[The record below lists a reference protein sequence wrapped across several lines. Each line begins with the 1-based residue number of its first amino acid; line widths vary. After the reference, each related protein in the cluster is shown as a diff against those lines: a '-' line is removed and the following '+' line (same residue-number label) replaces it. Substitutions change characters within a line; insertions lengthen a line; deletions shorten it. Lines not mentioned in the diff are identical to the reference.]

1 MSKSIITIVGP
12 TGIGKTD
19 LSIFLAKSLK
29 SEIISADSRQ
39 FFKEIPIGT
48 AAPSKN
54 ELNQIK
60 HHFIHNKSIK
70 ENYSVGEF
78 EMEALSKIKTLHEKY
93 NTLIVVGGSGLY
105 INSILYG
112 LDDFPKIDSKVRMEL
127 NKDLKDNGI
136 EFLQN
141 ELKNNDALSYSK
153 IDIKNPH
160 RLIRALEIFR
170 GTGSKYSSFINN
182 SKKQKREFKIINIG
196 LTADRKI
203 IYERINKR
211 VDNMIENGLINEA
224 KMVYKHKDLNA
235 LKTVGYKELFEY
247 LSGKYTLDK
256 AIDEIKKNTRRFAKR
271 QITWFKNKKIQLGL
285 TTKSHTKMFYFMLKI
300 SFKCLWLMH

>member
-39 FFKEIPIGT
+39 FYKEIPIGT

-54 ELNQIK
+54 ELNHIK

-112 LDDFPKIDSKVRMEL
+112 LNDFPKIDSKVRMDL

-170 GTGSKYSSFINN
+170 GTGSTYSSFINN

-203 IYERINKR
+203 IYDRINKR
-211 VDNMIENGLINEA
+211 VDKMIENGLIKEA
-224 KMVYKHKDLNA
+224 QMVYKHKDLNA

-247 LSGKYTLDK
+247 LSGECTLDM

-271 QITWFKNKKIQLGL
+271 QITWFKKQENTTWFDYKETYKNILLHVKNK
-285 TTKSHTKMFYFMLKI
+285 F
-300 SFKCLWLMH
+300 

>member
-127 NKDLKDNGI
+127 NRDLKDNGI

-153 IDIKNPH
+153 IDIKNPL

-196 LTADRKI
+196 ITADRKI

-211 VDNMIENGLINEA
+211 VDNMIENGLIKEA

-247 LSGKYTLDK
+247 LSGKCTLDK
-256 AIDEIKKNTRRFAKR
+256 AIDEIKKNTRRLQKD
-271 QITWFKNKKIQLGL
+271 K
-285 TTKSHTKMFYFMLKI
+285 
-300 SFKCLWLMH
+300 

>member
-39 FFKEIPIGT
+39 FYKEIPIGT

-54 ELNQIK
+54 ELNHIK

-78 EMEALSKIKTLHEKY
+78 EMEALSKIRTLHEKY
-93 NTLIVVGGSGLY
+93 NTLVVVGGSGLY

-112 LDDFPKIDSKVRMEL
+112 LDNFPKIDSKVRTNL

-170 GTGSKYSSFINN
+170 GTGSTYSSFINN

-203 IYERINKR
+203 IYDRINKR
-211 VDNMIENGLINEA
+211 VDKMIENGLIKEA
-224 KMVYKHKDLNA
+224 QMVYKHKDLNA

-247 LSGKYTLDK
+247 LSGKCTLDK

-271 QITWFKNKKIQLGL
+271 QITWFKKQEDTAWFDYKEPYKNILLHVKNK
-285 TTKSHTKMFYFMLKI
+285 F
-300 SFKCLWLMH
+300 

>member
-39 FFKEIPIGT
+39 FYKEIPIGT

-54 ELNQIK
+54 ELNHIQ

-78 EMEALSKIKTLHEKY
+78 EMEALSKIRTLHEKY
-93 NTLIVVGGSGLY
+93 NTLVVVGGSGLY

-112 LDDFPKIDSKVRMEL
+112 LDNFPKIDSKVRTNL

-170 GTGSKYSSFINN
+170 GTGSTYSSFINN

-203 IYERINKR
+203 IYDRINKR
-211 VDNMIENGLINEA
+211 VDKMIENGLIKEA
-224 KMVYKHKDLNA
+224 QMVYKHKDLNA
-235 LKTVGYKELFEY
+235 LKTVG
-247 LSGKYTLDK
+247 
-256 AIDEIKKNTRRFAKR
+256 
-271 QITWFKNKKIQLGL
+271 
-285 TTKSHTKMFYFMLKI
+285 
-300 SFKCLWLMH
+300 

>member
-1 MSKSIITIVGP
+1 MSKSIISIVGP

-39 FFKEIPIGT
+39 FFEEIPIGT

-127 NKDLKDNGI
+127 NRDLKDNGI

-196 LTADRKI
+196 ITADRKI

-211 VDNMIENGLINEA
+211 VDNMIENGLIKEA
-224 KMVYKHKDLNA
+224 KMVYKQKDLNA

-247 LSGKYTLDK
+247 LSGKCTLDK
-256 AIDEIKKNTRRFAKR
+256 AIDDIKKNTRRFAKR
-271 QITWFKNKKIQLGL
+271 QITWFKKQENTTWFDYKEPYKNVLLHIKNKL
-285 TTKSHTKMFYFMLKI
+285 
-300 SFKCLWLMH
+300 

>member
-19 LSIFLAKSLK
+19 LSVFLAKSLK
-29 SEIISADSRQ
+29 AEIISADSRQ
-39 FFKEIPIGT
+39 FYKEIPIGT

-54 ELNQIK
+54 ELNHIQ

-78 EMEALSKIKTLHEKY
+78 EMEALSKIRTLHEKY
-93 NTLIVVGGSGLY
+93 NTLVVVGGSGLY

-112 LDDFPKIDSKVRMEL
+112 LDNFPKIDSKVRTNL

-170 GTGSKYSSFINN
+170 GTGSTYSSFINN

-203 IYERINKR
+203 IYDRINKR
-211 VDNMIENGLINEA
+211 VDKMIENGLIKEA
-224 KMVYKHKDLNA
+224 QMVYKHKDLNA

-247 LSGKYTLDK
+247 LSGKCTLDK

-271 QITWFKNKKIQLGL
+271 QITWFKKQEDTAWFDYKEPYKNILLHVKNK
-285 TTKSHTKMFYFMLKI
+285 F
-300 SFKCLWLMH
+300 

>member
-12 TGIGKTD
+12 TGIGKTG

-112 LDDFPKIDSKVRMEL
+112 LDDFPNIDSKVRMEL

-141 ELKNNDALSYSK
+141 ELKKNDALSYSK

-196 LTADRKI
+196 VTADRKI
-203 IYERINKR
+203 IYDRINKR
-211 VDNMIENGLINEA
+211 VDKMIENGLIKEA
-224 KMVYKHKDLNA
+224 QMVYKYKDLNA

-247 LSGKYTLDK
+247 LSGKCTLDK

-271 QITWFKNKKIQLGL
+271 QITWFKKQENTTWFDYKEPYKNVLLHVKNK
-285 TTKSHTKMFYFMLKI
+285 F
-300 SFKCLWLMH
+300 

>member
-1 MSKSIITIVGP
+1 MSKSIISIVGP

-39 FFKEIPIGT
+39 FFKEIPIVT

-127 NKDLKDNGI
+127 NRDLKDNGI

-182 SKKQKREFKIINIG
+182 SKKQKREFKIINSGI
-196 LTADRKI
+196 TADRKI

-211 VDNMIENGLINEA
+211 VDNMIENGLIKEA

-247 LSGKYTLDK
+247 LSGKCTLDK

-271 QITWFKNKKIQLGL
+271 QITWFKKQENTTWFDYKEPYKNVLLHVKNK
-285 TTKSHTKMFYFMLKI
+285 F
-300 SFKCLWLMH
+300 

>member
-1 MSKSIITIVGP
+1 MSKSIISIVGP

-112 LDDFPKIDSKVRMEL
+112 LDNFPKIDSKVRMEL

-170 GTGSKYSSFINN
+170 GTGYKYSSFINN

-211 VDNMIENGLINEA
+211 VDNMIENGLIKEA

-247 LSGKYTLDK
+247 LSGKCTLDK
-256 AIDEIKKNTRRFAKR
+256 AIDDIKKNTRRFAKR
-271 QITWFKNKKIQLGL
+271 QITWFKKQENTTWFDYKEPYKNVLLHVKNK
-285 TTKSHTKMFYFMLKI
+285 F
-300 SFKCLWLMH
+300 

>member
-39 FFKEIPIGT
+39 FYKEIPIGT

-54 ELNQIK
+54 ELNHIQ

-70 ENYSVGEF
+70 EYYSVGEF
-78 EMEALSKIKTLHEKY
+78 EMEALSKIRTLHKKY

-112 LDDFPKIDSKVRMEL
+112 LDDFPKIDSKIRMEL

-153 IDIKNPH
+153 IDTKNPH

-170 GTGSKYSSFINN
+170 GTGSSYSSFINN

-203 IYERINKR
+203 MYDRINKR
-211 VDNMIENGLINEA
+211 VDKMIQNGLVKEA
-224 KMVYKHKDLNA
+224 QMVYKYKNLNA

-247 LSGKYTLDK
+247 FSGKCTLDN
-256 AIDEIKKNTRRFAKR
+256 AVDEIKKNTRRFAKR
-271 QITWFKNKKIQLGL
+271 QITWFKKQDNTTWFDYKEPYKNILHHVKNK
-285 TTKSHTKMFYFMLKI
+285 F
-300 SFKCLWLMH
+300 

>member
-39 FFKEIPIGT
+39 FYKEIPIGT

-54 ELNQIK
+54 ELNHIK

-78 EMEALSKIKTLHEKY
+78 EMEALSKIRTIHEKY
-93 NTLIVVGGSGLY
+93 NTLVVVGGSGLY

-112 LDDFPKIDSKVRMEL
+112 LDNFPKIDSKVRTNL

-170 GTGSKYSSFINN
+170 GTGSTYSSFINN

-203 IYERINKR
+203 IYDRINKR
-211 VDNMIENGLINEA
+211 VDKMIENGLIKEA
-224 KMVYKHKDLNA
+224 QMVYKHKDLNA

-247 LSGKYTLDK
+247 LSGECTLDM

-271 QITWFKNKKIQLGL
+271 QITWFKKQENTTWFDYKETYKNILLHVKNK
-285 TTKSHTKMFYFMLKI
+285 F
-300 SFKCLWLMH
+300 

>member
-39 FFKEIPIGT
+39 FYKEIPIGT

-54 ELNQIK
+54 ELNHIK

-112 LDDFPKIDSKVRMEL
+112 LNDFPKIDSKVRMDL

-170 GTGSKYSSFINN
+170 GTGSTYSSFINN

-203 IYERINKR
+203 IYDRINKR
-211 VDNMIENGLINEA
+211 VDKMIENGLIKEA
-224 KMVYKHKDLNA
+224 QMVYKHKDLNA

-247 LSGKYTLDK
+247 LSGKCTLDK

-271 QITWFKNKKIQLGL
+271 QITWFKKQEDTTWFDYKEPYKNILLHVKNK
-285 TTKSHTKMFYFMLKI
+285 F
-300 SFKCLWLMH
+300 

>member
-105 INSILYG
+105 INSIIYG

-141 ELKNNDALSYSK
+141 ELKNNDVLSYSK

-160 RLIRALEIFR
+160 RVIRALEIFR

-196 LTADRKI
+196 ITADRKI
-203 IYERINKR
+203 IYDRINKR
-211 VDNMIENGLINEA
+211 VDKMIENGLIKEA
-224 KMVYKHKDLNA
+224 QMVYKYKDLNA

-247 LSGKYTLDK
+247 LSGKCTLDK

-271 QITWFKNKKIQLGL
+271 QITWFKKQENTTWFDYKEPYKNVLLHVKNK
-285 TTKSHTKMFYFMLKI
+285 F
-300 SFKCLWLMH
+300 

>member
-39 FFKEIPIGT
+39 FYKEIPIGT

-54 ELNQIK
+54 ELNHIK

-112 LDDFPKIDSKVRMEL
+112 LNDFPKIDSKVRMDL

-170 GTGSKYSSFINN
+170 GTGSTYSSFINN

-211 VDNMIENGLINEA
+211 VDNMIENGLIKEA
-224 KMVYKHKDLNA
+224 KMVYKHKALNA

-247 LSGKYTLDK
+247 LSGECTLDM

-271 QITWFKNKKIQLGL
+271 QITWFKKQENTTWFDYKETYKNILLHVKNK
-285 TTKSHTKMFYFMLKI
+285 F
-300 SFKCLWLMH
+300 

>member
-39 FFKEIPIGT
+39 FYKEIPIGT

-54 ELNQIK
+54 ELNHIK

-78 EMEALSKIKTLHEKY
+78 EMEALSKIRTLHEKY
-93 NTLIVVGGSGLY
+93 NTLVVVGGSGLY

-112 LDDFPKIDSKVRMEL
+112 LDNFPKIDSKVRMDL

-170 GTGSKYSSFINN
+170 GTGSTYSSFINN

-203 IYERINKR
+203 IYDRINKR
-211 VDNMIENGLINEA
+211 VDKMIENGLIKEA
-224 KMVYKHKDLNA
+224 QMVYKHKDLNA

-247 LSGKYTLDK
+247 LSDKCTLDK

-271 QITWFKNKKIQLGL
+271 QITWFKKQEDTTWFDYKEPYKNILLHVKNK
-285 TTKSHTKMFYFMLKI
+285 F
-300 SFKCLWLMH
+300 

>member
-1 MSKSIITIVGP
+1 MSKSIISIVGP

-196 LTADRKI
+196 ITADRKI

-211 VDNMIENGLINEA
+211 VDNMIEHGLIKEA
-224 KMVYKHKDLNA
+224 KMVYKQKDLNA

-247 LSGKYTLDK
+247 LSGKCTLDK

-271 QITWFKNKKIQLGL
+271 QITWFKNRSIGANFLPYNKVEDFI
-285 TTKSHTKMFYFMLKI
+285 LKN
-300 SFKCLWLMH
+300 F

>member
-39 FFKEIPIGT
+39 FYKEIPIGT

-54 ELNQIK
+54 ELNNIQ

-78 EMEALSKIKTLHEKY
+78 EMEALSKIRTLHERY

-105 INSILYG
+105 INSIIYG
-112 LDDFPKIDSKVRMEL
+112 LDNFPKIDSKVRANL

-170 GTGSKYSSFINN
+170 GTGSTYSSFINN

-211 VDNMIENGLINEA
+211 VDYMIENGLIKEA
-224 KMVYKHKDLNA
+224 QMVYKHKDLNA

-247 LSGKYTLDK
+247 LSGKCTLDK

-271 QITWFKNKKIQLGL
+271 QITWFKKQENTTWFDYKEPYKNVLLHVKNK
-285 TTKSHTKMFYFMLKI
+285 F
-300 SFKCLWLMH
+300 

>member
-39 FFKEIPIGT
+39 FYKEIPIGT

-112 LDDFPKIDSKVRMEL
+112 LNDFPKIDSKVRMDL

-170 GTGSKYSSFINN
+170 GTGSTYSSFINN

-203 IYERINKR
+203 IYDRINKR
-211 VDNMIENGLINEA
+211 VDKMIENGLIKEA
-224 KMVYKHKDLNA
+224 QMVYKHKDLNA

-247 LSGKYTLDK
+247 LSGECTLDM

-271 QITWFKNKKIQLGL
+271 QITWFKKQENTTWFDYKETYKNILLHVKNK
-285 TTKSHTKMFYFMLKI
+285 F
-300 SFKCLWLMH
+300 

>member
-1 MSKSIITIVGP
+1 MSKSIISIVGP

-78 EMEALSKIKTLHEKY
+78 EMEALSKIRTLHKKY

-112 LDDFPKIDSKVRMEL
+112 LDNFPKIDSKVRAEL

-170 GTGSKYSSFINN
+170 GTGSTYSSFINN

-211 VDNMIENGLINEA
+211 VDNMIENGLIKEA
-224 KMVYKHKDLNA
+224 KMVYKHKALNA

-247 LSGKYTLDK
+247 LSGECTLDK

-271 QITWFKNKKIQLGL
+271 QITWFKKQENTTWFDYKEPYKNVLLHVKNK
-285 TTKSHTKMFYFMLKI
+285 F
-300 SFKCLWLMH
+300 

>member
-39 FFKEIPIGT
+39 FYKEIPIGT

-54 ELNQIK
+54 ELNHIQ

-78 EMEALSKIKTLHEKY
+78 EMEALSKIRTLHEKY
-93 NTLIVVGGSGLY
+93 NTLVVVGGSGLY

-112 LDDFPKIDSKVRMEL
+112 LDNFPKIDSKVRTNL
-127 NKDLKDNGI
+127 NNDLKDNGI

-170 GTGSKYSSFINN
+170 GTGSTYSSFINN

-203 IYERINKR
+203 IYDRINKR
-211 VDNMIENGLINEA
+211 VDKMIENGLIKEA
-224 KMVYKHKDLNA
+224 QMVYKHKDLNA

-247 LSGKYTLDK
+247 LSGKCTLDK

-271 QITWFKNKKIQLGL
+271 QITWFKKQEDTAWFDYKEPYKNILLHVKNK
-285 TTKSHTKMFYFMLKI
+285 F
-300 SFKCLWLMH
+300 

>member
-54 ELNQIK
+54 DLSHIK

-70 ENYSVGEF
+70 ENYSVGQF
-78 EMEALSKIKTLHEKY
+78 EMEALSKIRTLHKKY

-112 LDDFPKIDSKVRMEL
+112 LDDFPKIDSKVRIDL

-170 GTGSKYSSFINN
+170 GTGYTYSSFINN

-203 IYERINKR
+203 IYDRINKR
-211 VDNMIENGLINEA
+211 VDKMIENGLIKEA
-224 KMVYKHKDLNA
+224 QMVYKYKNLNA

-247 LSGKYTLDK
+247 FSGERTLDN
-256 AIDEIKKNTRRFAKR
+256 AIEEIKKNTRRFAKR
-271 QITWFKNKKIQLGL
+271 QITWFKKQEDTIWFNYKEPYTNILLHVKNK
-285 TTKSHTKMFYFMLKI
+285 H
-300 SFKCLWLMH
+300 

>member
-39 FFKEIPIGT
+39 FYKEIPIGT

-54 ELNQIK
+54 ELNHIK

-78 EMEALSKIKTLHEKY
+78 EMEALSKIRTLHEKY

-112 LDDFPKIDSKVRMEL
+112 LNDFPKIDSKVRTNL

-170 GTGSKYSSFINN
+170 GTGSTYSSFINN

-203 IYERINKR
+203 IYDRINKR
-211 VDNMIENGLINEA
+211 VDKMIENGLIKEA
-224 KMVYKHKDLNA
+224 QMVYKHKDLNA

-247 LSGKYTLDK
+247 LSGECTLDM

-271 QITWFKNKKIQLGL
+271 QITWFKKQENTTWFDYKETYKNILLHVKNK
-285 TTKSHTKMFYFMLKI
+285 F
-300 SFKCLWLMH
+300 

>member
-112 LDDFPKIDSKVRMEL
+112 LNDFPKIDSKVRMDL

-170 GTGSKYSSFINN
+170 GTGSTYSSFINN

-211 VDNMIENGLINEA
+211 VDNMIENGLIKEA
-224 KMVYKHKDLNA
+224 KMVYKHKALNA

-247 LSGKYTLDK
+247 LSGECTLDM

-271 QITWFKNKKIQLGL
+271 QITWFKKQENTTWFDYKETYKNILLHVKNK
-285 TTKSHTKMFYFMLKI
+285 F
-300 SFKCLWLMH
+300 

>member
-39 FFKEIPIGT
+39 FYKEIPIGT

-54 ELNQIK
+54 ELNHIQ

-78 EMEALSKIKTLHEKY
+78 EMEALSKIRTLHKKY

-112 LDDFPKIDSKVRMEL
+112 LDNFPKIDSKVRVDL

-141 ELKNNDALSYSK
+141 ELKNNDVLSYSK

-170 GTGSKYSSFINN
+170 GTGSTYSSFINN
-182 SKKQKREFKIINIG
+182 SKKQIREFKIINIG

-203 IYERINKR
+203 IYDRINKR
-211 VDNMIENGLINEA
+211 VDNMIENGLIKEA

-247 LSGKYTLDK
+247 LSGECTLDK

-271 QITWFKNKKIQLGL
+271 QITWFKKQKNTTWFDYKEPYKNVLLHVKNK
-285 TTKSHTKMFYFMLKI
+285 F
-300 SFKCLWLMH
+300 

>member
-112 LDDFPKIDSKVRMEL
+112 LDNFPKIDSKVRMEL

-170 GTGSKYSSFINN
+170 GTGYKYSSFINN

-196 LTADRKI
+196 ITADRKI

-211 VDNMIENGLINEA
+211 VDNMIENGLIKEA

-247 LSGKYTLDK
+247 LSGKCTLDK
-256 AIDEIKKNTRRFAKR
+256 AIDDIKKNTRRFAKR
-271 QITWFKNKKIQLGL
+271 QITWFKKQENTTWFDYKEPYKNVLLHIKNKL
-285 TTKSHTKMFYFMLKI
+285 
-300 SFKCLWLMH
+300 

>member
-39 FFKEIPIGT
+39 FYKEIPIGT

-54 ELNQIK
+54 ELNHIQ

-112 LDDFPKIDSKVRMEL
+112 LDDFPKIDSKVRANL

-170 GTGSKYSSFINN
+170 GTGSTYSSFINN

-211 VDNMIENGLINEA
+211 VDNMIENGLIKEA

-247 LSGKYTLDK
+247 LSGNCTLDK

-271 QITWFKNKKIQLGL
+271 QITWFKKQENTTWFDYKEPYKNVLLHVKNK
-285 TTKSHTKMFYFMLKI
+285 F
-300 SFKCLWLMH
+300 

>member
-39 FFKEIPIGT
+39 FYKEIPIGT

-54 ELNQIK
+54 ELNHIQ

-112 LDDFPKIDSKVRMEL
+112 LNDFPKIDSKVRMDL

-170 GTGSKYSSFINN
+170 GTGSTYSSFINN

-203 IYERINKR
+203 IYDRINKR
-211 VDNMIENGLINEA
+211 VDKMIENGLIKEA
-224 KMVYKHKDLNA
+224 QMVYKHKDLNA

-247 LSGKYTLDK
+247 LSGECTLDM

-271 QITWFKNKKIQLGL
+271 QITWFKKQENTTWFDYKETYKNILLHVKNK
-285 TTKSHTKMFYFMLKI
+285 F
-300 SFKCLWLMH
+300 

>member
-39 FFKEIPIGT
+39 FYKEIPIGT

-54 ELNQIK
+54 ELNHIK

-78 EMEALSKIKTLHEKY
+78 EMEALSKIRTLHEKY

-112 LDDFPKIDSKVRMEL
+112 LNDFPKIDSKVRTNL

-170 GTGSKYSSFINN
+170 GTGSTYSSFINN

-203 IYERINKR
+203 IYDRINKR
-211 VDNMIENGLINEA
+211 VDKMIENGLIKEA
-224 KMVYKHKDLNA
+224 QMVYKHKDLNA

-247 LSGKYTLDK
+247 LSDKCTLDK

-271 QITWFKNKKIQLGL
+271 QITWFKKQEDTTWFDYKEPYKNILLHVKNK
-285 TTKSHTKMFYFMLKI
+285 F
-300 SFKCLWLMH
+300 

>member
-39 FFKEIPIGT
+39 FYKEIPIGT

-54 ELNQIK
+54 ELNHIQ

-78 EMEALSKIKTLHEKY
+78 EMEALSKIRTLHEKY
-93 NTLIVVGGSGLY
+93 NTLVVVGGSGLY

-112 LDDFPKIDSKVRMEL
+112 LDNFPKIDSKVRTNL

-170 GTGSKYSSFINN
+170 GTGSTYSSFINN

-203 IYERINKR
+203 IYDRINKR
-211 VDNMIENGLINEA
+211 VDKMIENGLIKEA
-224 KMVYKHKDLNA
+224 QMVYKHKDLNA

-247 LSGKYTLDK
+247 LSGECTLNM

-271 QITWFKNKKIQLGL
+271 QITWFKKQENTTWFDYKETYKNILLHVKNK
-285 TTKSHTKMFYFMLKI
+285 F
-300 SFKCLWLMH
+300 

>member
-1 MSKSIITIVGP
+1 MSKSIISIVGP

-112 LDDFPKIDSKVRMEL
+112 LDNFPKIDSKVRIEL

-136 EFLQN
+136 EFLKN

-196 LTADRKI
+196 ITADRKI

-211 VDNMIENGLINEA
+211 VDNMIENGLIKEA

-247 LSGKYTLDK
+247 LSGKCTLDK
-256 AIDEIKKNTRRFAKR
+256 AIDEIKKKYSSLENYC
-271 QITWFKNKKIQLGL
+271 ITQLGL
-285 TTKSHTKMFYFMLKI
+285 KHNDIQKLQQIFGN
-300 SFKCLWLMH
+300 

>member
-39 FFKEIPIGT
+39 FYKEIPIGT

-54 ELNQIK
+54 ELNHIK

-78 EMEALSKIKTLHEKY
+78 EMEALSKIRTLHEKY

-112 LDDFPKIDSKVRMEL
+112 LNDFPKIDSKVRMDL

-136 EFLQN
+136 KFLQN

-170 GTGSKYSSFINN
+170 GTGSTYSSFINN

-203 IYERINKR
+203 IYDRINKR
-211 VDNMIENGLINEA
+211 VDKMIENGLIKEA
-224 KMVYKHKDLNA
+224 QMVYKHKDLNA

-247 LSGKYTLDK
+247 LSGECTLDM

-271 QITWFKNKKIQLGL
+271 QITWFKKQENTTWFDYKETYKNILLHVKNK
-285 TTKSHTKMFYFMLKI
+285 F
-300 SFKCLWLMH
+300 

>member
-19 LSIFLAKSLK
+19 LSVFLAKSLK

-39 FFKEIPIGT
+39 FYKEIPIGT

-54 ELNQIK
+54 ELNHIQ

-78 EMEALSKIKTLHEKY
+78 EMEALSKIRTLHEKY
-93 NTLIVVGGSGLY
+93 NTLVVVGGSGLY

-112 LDDFPKIDSKVRMEL
+112 LDNFPKIDSKVRTNL
-127 NKDLKDNGI
+127 NNDLKDNGI

-170 GTGSKYSSFINN
+170 GTGSTYSSFINN

-203 IYERINKR
+203 IYDRINKR
-211 VDNMIENGLINEA
+211 VDKMIENGLIKEA
-224 KMVYKHKDLNA
+224 QMVYKHKDLNA

-247 LSGKYTLDK
+247 LSGKCTLDK

-271 QITWFKNKKIQLGL
+271 QITWFKKQEDTAWFDYKEPYKNILLHVKNK
-285 TTKSHTKMFYFMLKI
+285 F
-300 SFKCLWLMH
+300 

>member
-1 MSKSIITIVGP
+1 MSKAIISIVGP

-78 EMEALSKIKTLHEKY
+78 EMEALSKIRTLHKKY

-112 LDDFPKIDSKVRMEL
+112 LDNFPKIDSKVRAEL

-170 GTGSKYSSFINN
+170 GTGSTYSSFINN

-211 VDNMIENGLINEA
+211 VDNMIENGLIKEA
-224 KMVYKHKDLNA
+224 KMVYKHKALNA

-247 LSGKYTLDK
+247 LSGECTLDK

-271 QITWFKNKKIQLGL
+271 QITWFKKQENTTWFDYKEPYKNVLLHVKNK
-285 TTKSHTKMFYFMLKI
+285 F
-300 SFKCLWLMH
+300 

>member
-1 MSKSIITIVGP
+1 MSKSIISIVGP

-78 EMEALSKIKTLHEKY
+78 EMEALSRIKTLHEKY

-105 INSILYG
+105 INSILHG
-112 LDDFPKIDSKVRMEL
+112 LDNFPKIDSKIRMEL

-170 GTGSKYSSFINN
+170 GTGSKYSSIINN

-196 LTADRKI
+196 ITADRKI
-203 IYERINKR
+203 IYDRINER
-211 VDNMIENGLINEA
+211 VDNMIENGLIKEA

-247 LSGKYTLDK
+247 LSSKCTLDK

-271 QITWFKNKKIQLGL
+271 QITWFKKQENTTWFDYKEPYKNVLLHVKNK
-285 TTKSHTKMFYFMLKI
+285 F
-300 SFKCLWLMH
+300 

>member
-105 INSILYG
+105 INSIIYG
-112 LDDFPKIDSKVRMEL
+112 LDDFPKIDSKIRMEL

-141 ELKNNDALSYSK
+141 ELKNNDVLSYSK

-160 RLIRALEIFR
+160 RVIRALEIFR

-196 LTADRKI
+196 ITADRKI
-203 IYERINKR
+203 IYDRINKR
-211 VDNMIENGLINEA
+211 VDKMIENGLIKEA
-224 KMVYKHKDLNA
+224 QMVYKYKDLNA

-247 LSGKYTLDK
+247 LSGKCTLDK

-271 QITWFKNKKIQLGL
+271 QITWFKKQENTTWFDYKEPYKNVLLHVKNK
-285 TTKSHTKMFYFMLKI
+285 F
-300 SFKCLWLMH
+300 

>member
-39 FFKEIPIGT
+39 FYKEIPIGT

-54 ELNQIK
+54 ELNHIK

-112 LDDFPKIDSKVRMEL
+112 LNDFPKIDSKVRMDL

-170 GTGSKYSSFINN
+170 GTGSTYSSFINN

-203 IYERINKR
+203 IYDRINKR
-211 VDNMIENGLINEA
+211 VDKMIENGLIKEA
-224 KMVYKHKDLNA
+224 QMVYKHKDLNA

-247 LSGKYTLDK
+247 LSDKCTLDK

-271 QITWFKNKKIQLGL
+271 QITWFKKQEDTTWFDYKEPYKNILLHVKNK
-285 TTKSHTKMFYFMLKI
+285 F
-300 SFKCLWLMH
+300 

>member
-39 FFKEIPIGT
+39 FYKEIPIGT

-54 ELNQIK
+54 ELNHIK

-78 EMEALSKIKTLHEKY
+78 EMEALSKIRTLHEKY

-112 LDDFPKIDSKVRMEL
+112 LNDFPKIDSKVRMDL

-170 GTGSKYSSFINN
+170 GTGSTYSSFINN

-203 IYERINKR
+203 IYDRINKR
-211 VDNMIENGLINEA
+211 VDKMIENGLIKEA
-224 KMVYKHKDLNA
+224 QMVYKHKDLNA

-247 LSGKYTLDK
+247 LSGECTLDM

-271 QITWFKNKKIQLGL
+271 QITWFKKQENTTWFDYKETYKNILLHVKNK
-285 TTKSHTKMFYFMLKI
+285 F
-300 SFKCLWLMH
+300 

>member
-19 LSIFLAKSLK
+19 LSVFLAKSLK

-39 FFKEIPIGT
+39 FYKEIPIGT

-54 ELNQIK
+54 ELNHIQ

-78 EMEALSKIKTLHEKY
+78 EMEALSKIRTLHEKY
-93 NTLIVVGGSGLY
+93 NTLVVVGGSGLY

-112 LDDFPKIDSKVRMEL
+112 LDNFPKIDSKVRTNL

-170 GTGSKYSSFINN
+170 GTGSTYSSFINN

-203 IYERINKR
+203 IYDRINKR
-211 VDNMIENGLINEA
+211 VDKMIENGLIKEA
-224 KMVYKHKDLNA
+224 QMVYKHKDLNA

-247 LSGKYTLDK
+247 LSGKCTLDK

-271 QITWFKNKKIQLGL
+271 QITWFKKQEDTAWFDYKEPYKNILLQVKNK
-285 TTKSHTKMFYFMLKI
+285 F
-300 SFKCLWLMH
+300 

>member
-1 MSKSIITIVGP
+1 MSKSIISIVGP

-112 LDDFPKIDSKVRMEL
+112 LDNFPKIDSKVRMEL

-136 EFLQN
+136 KFLQN
-141 ELKNNDALSYSK
+141 ELKDNDALSYSK

-211 VDNMIENGLINEA
+211 VDNMIENGLIKEA

-247 LSGKYTLDK
+247 LSGKCTLDK

-271 QITWFKNKKIQLGL
+271 QITWFKKQENTTWFDYKEPYKNVLLHVKNK
-285 TTKSHTKMFYFMLKI
+285 F
-300 SFKCLWLMH
+300 